1 MKQVDYIIVGLG
13 IAGVSFCEQLRAN
26 NKSFL
31 VYDNNSQKSSVVAGG
46 LYNPVVLRRF
56 TSVWKSKQ
64 QLDLALP
71 MYADIEK
78 RLHIKLDYKL
88 PVYRKFASTE
98 EQNNWFTASDKPLL
112 APFLSTNLVKNS
124 NKKLNAP
131 FGFGEVLHSGK
142 IDVKTL
148 IELYKTDL
156 INNKLFFD
164 EGFDYDSINFSSE
177 SLNYKNISAK
187 QIVFAEGYG
196 LKQNPFF
203 KNLPLVGTKGE
214 LITIYAPEINIDFV
228 LKSGVFLI
236 PLGDD
241 LYTVGATYEWK
252 DTTYNV
258 TEKAKKE
265 LIDKLKKLINCDFKV
280 VNQVAG
286 MRPTVIDRRPLVGT
300 HQKHKNLHILN
311 GLGTRGVMIGP
322 YAAQELFNS
331 IENNVILNSEINI
344 DRFLNID

>member
-1 MKQVDYIIVGLG
+1 MKQVDYIIVGSG
-13 IAGVSFCEQLRAN
+13 IAGISFCEQLKAN
-26 NKSFL
+26 NKTF
-31 VYDNNSQKSSVVAGG
+31 VVFDDASQKSSVVAGG

-56 TSVWKSKQ
+56 TSVWKSKE

-71 MYADIEK
+71 MYQAIEK
-78 RLHIKLDYKL
+78 RLQVKLDYKL

-112 APFLSTNLVKNS
+112 SPFLSTTLGKN
-124 NKKLNAP
+124 NNEAIQAP

-142 IDVKTL
+142 VDVKTL
-148 IELYKTDL
+148 INAYKEDL
-156 INNKLFFD
+156 VKSDLFYEERFNYDHIHCTENNVT
-164 EGFDYDSINFSSE
+164 
-177 SLNYKNISAK
+177 YKNVMAK
-187 QIVFAEGYG
+187 HLVFAEGYG

-214 LITIYAPEINIDFV
+214 LITIAAPEINIDFV

-252 DTTYNV
+252 DTTYKV
-258 TEKAKKE
+258 TEKAKTE

-300 HQKHKNLHILN
+300 HQKHKNLHVLN

-331 IENNVILNSEINI
+331 IENNMALNPEINI
-344 DRFLNID
+344 TRFFEQN

>member
-31 VYDNNSQKSSVVAGG
+31 VFDNNSQKSSVVAGG

-56 TSVWKSKQ
+56 TSVWKSKE

-71 MYADIEK
+71 MYAAIEK

-112 APFLSTNLVKNS
+112 APFLSTNLVKNT
-124 NKKLNAP
+124 NQQLNAP

-148 IELYKTDL
+148 IERYKTDL
-156 INNKLFFD
+156 INKKQFFD
-164 EGFDYDSINFSSE
+164 EAFDYDSIAFSDGA
-177 SLNYKNISAK
+177 LNYKNISVK
-187 QIVFAEGYG
+187 HIVFAEGYG

-236 PLGDD
+236 PLGAD

-252 DTTYNV
+252 DTTYKV
-258 TEKAKKE
+258 TEKAKTE
-265 LIDKLKKLINCDFKV
+265 LIGKLKKLINCDFKV

-300 HQKHKNLHILN
+300 HQKHKNIHVLN

-322 YAAQELFNS
+322 YAAQQLYNS
-331 IENNVILNSEINI
+331 IENNTTLNSEINI
-344 DRFLNID
+344 DRFLNMD